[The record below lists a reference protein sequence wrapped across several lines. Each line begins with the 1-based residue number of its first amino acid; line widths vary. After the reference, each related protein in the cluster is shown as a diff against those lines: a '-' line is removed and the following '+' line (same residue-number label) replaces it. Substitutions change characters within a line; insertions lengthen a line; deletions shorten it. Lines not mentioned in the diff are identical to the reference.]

1 MNRKTYAP
9 LEESRQFVISQARYL
24 STPRFRNN
32 HRAIKIKN
40 LAHNLRQQDSEIG
53 RLKADIAALF
63 PDAKA
68 QDEAKQ
74 ELEAKI
80 LMRVKDLHE
89 SLEQLGYKYEEK
101 EWTMVYATS
110 DLSRSFVEREKRKHT
125 VEIEVF
131 NNKMSERMESLSQQR
146 LHEYIEEYGYSFQEG
161 KWIAEVLIEDWKKE
175 ILNRQKFRCAGK
187 RCNRQGLSLIEGF
200 PPPTSKWHF
209 KQVNANKNKGYG
221 FHSKQQRLDYLN
233 VAGYCED
240 CIEGEKTKLGTI
252 RFQQSDF
259 DRYHSL
265 KDSTTTDFSSF
276 VRKAVRRELY
286 DMAEVRFYEEYANF
300 FIDIL
305 RMYNT
310 KENNEDFTDK
320 INDFFKFYTPPYEF
334 EEIDARSDYPNSRI
348 ADFLKG
354 AHKEHIDYLRST
366 NEAGYGRYE
375 DNFEEFKE

>member
-1 MNRKTYAP
+1 MNRKTYAS

-24 STPRFRNN
+24 STPRFHNN
-32 HRAIKIKN
+32 YRAIKIQN

-68 QDEAKQ
+68 QDDAKQ

-89 SLEQLGYKYEEK
+89 SLEQLGYRYEEK
-101 EWTMVYATS
+101 EWTMVYAAS
-110 DLSRSFVEREKRKHT
+110 DLSQSFVEREKRKHT

-161 KWIAEVLIEDWKKE
+161 NWIAEVVTEDWKNM
-175 ILNRQKFRCAGK
+175 ILDRQEFRCAGE
-187 RCNRQGLSLIEGF
+187 RCNRQGLSLKQGF
-200 PPPTSKWHF
+200 PPPTSNWHF
-209 KQVNANKNKGYG
+209 KQVNTNKNKGYG
-221 FHSKQQRLDYLN
+221 FHSRKQRLDYKN

-240 CIEGEKTKLGTI
+240 CIEGEKTRVGTI

-276 VRKAVRRELY
+276 VRKAVRISLYELG
-286 DMAEVRFYEEYANF
+286 EERFYEEYANF

-310 KENNEDFTDK
+310 RENNEDFTDK
-320 INDFFKFYTPPYEF
+320 INDFFKFYTPPCEE
-334 EEIDARSDYPNSRI
+334 EEIDARLNHPNSRT
-348 ADFLKG
+348 ADFLKR
-354 AHKEHIDYLRST
+354 AHKDHIDYLRST
-366 NEAGYGRYE
+366 KQAGYGRYE